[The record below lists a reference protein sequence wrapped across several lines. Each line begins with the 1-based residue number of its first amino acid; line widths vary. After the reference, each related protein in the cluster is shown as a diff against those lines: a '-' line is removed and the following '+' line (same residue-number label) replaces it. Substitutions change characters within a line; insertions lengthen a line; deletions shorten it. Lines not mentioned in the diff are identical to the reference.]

1 MAFCSKLDFWQK
13 KRAGEQK
20 HPISIHFS
28 YLSDAMMPPQLV
40 KKKWQNYRA
49 AAPRTNIFAIFIS
62 LKNRFYQTLRDLI
75 LPRYLF
81 DINIFFNIYLFSA
94 VDLLLMIW
102 ASKKKTRRNF
112 AKMINKQLQ
121 ELSILLSHLFS
132 SWWVYIYLSR
142 LKDLLQYAFSFLL
155 FKKPSIL
162 CLKGRSFFSQEIIN
176 VHAIY
181 DSMIHKTNNFVFEF
195 WTK

>member
-28 YLSDAMMPPQLV
+28 YLSLLWCDDAPAACQ
-40 KKKWQNYRA
+40 KKWQNYRV

-81 DINIFFNIYLFSA
+81 DKRQQYFFQYLLIFSCWFITY
-94 VDLLLMIW
+94 DLGQQ
-102 ASKKKTRRNF
+102 KKTRRNF

-121 ELSILLSHLFS
+121 KLSILLCHLFS
-132 SWWVYIYLSR
+132 SWWV
-142 LKDLLQYAFSFLL
+142 
-155 FKKPSIL
+155 
-162 CLKGRSFFSQEIIN
+162 C
-176 VHAIY
+176 
-181 DSMIHKTNNFVFEF
+181 IHLD
-195 WTK
+195 